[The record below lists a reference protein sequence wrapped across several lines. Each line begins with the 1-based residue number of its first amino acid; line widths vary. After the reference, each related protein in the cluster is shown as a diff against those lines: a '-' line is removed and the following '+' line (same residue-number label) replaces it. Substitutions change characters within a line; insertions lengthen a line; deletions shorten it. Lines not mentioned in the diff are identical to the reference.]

1 MIVILR
7 ERVKIGK
14 QDSWKTRRYEW
25 ARGQP
30 ARYFRQEPMGHEPTN
45 EQGVVALF
53 SMIVR
58 DLGMY
63 IETIGKPHLY
73 RRPRAT
79 QIPTIRAAK
88 GAHEATMRD
97 SGLHQLWLVIS
108 QLSNIYDT
116 WNCGRKV
123 VQMWCRSSVSP
134 ITHQWWNA
142 EKRHNPLFYK
152 GLRSGG
158 FAGSN
163 RRPFDRNLNER
174 QVCRCLYSCCNDR

>member
-1 MIVILR
+1 MGWRTASQVFPP
-7 ERVKIGK
+7 K
-14 QDSWKTRRYEW
+14 
-25 ARGQP
+25 
-30 ARYFRQEPMGHEPTN
+30 PMGHEPTN

-58 DLGMY
+58 DLGMH

-79 QIPTIRAAK
+79 QIPTICAAK

-134 ITHQWWNA
+134 ITHQWWTA

-174 QVCRCLYSCCNDR
+174 QVCRRLHSCCNDR